1 LTRLAGGWYVCPVTR
16 RSNRTRITTGARLA
30 AIAVFAVIAAF
41 AMWLWREPGEA
52 SHEPISPAP
61 TARAHST
68 PAVGAA
74 QRGVPRRAPDAGP
87 DRAMEPHDVA
97 APDHQAEPIERD
109 ARFWR
114 ETADIEDF
122 KRAIYALEIDT
133 IDEIPQ
139 LDALVAVEVDD
150 PLTLWDTDW
159 AGVDDWKRYRDGFS
173 LERGPDGS
181 LLFHPGEETQRMFT
195 FFEGISLYEWDE
207 SNGAFVNQVEY
218 YGKPIYNVVKFLRE
232 DVLVMMT
239 ISGHKVDLNIFEQG
253 DYR

>member
-1 LTRLAGGWYVCPVTR
+1 VLA
-16 RSNRTRITTGARLA
+16 LL
-30 AIAVFAVIAAF
+30 AVIALLVT
-41 AMWLWREPGEA
+41 WLGRESGEA
-52 SHEPISPAP
+52 AHGPISPAP
-61 TARAHST
+61 MARARST
-68 PAVGAA
+68 PAVAAA
-74 QRGVPRRAPDAGP
+74 QQAEPRRAPGPGP
-87 DRAMEPHDVA
+87 DRATEPRAVA
-97 APDHQAEPIERD
+97 APDRHAAPTERD
-109 ARFWR
+109 ERFWR

-139 LDALVAVEVDD
+139 LDALVTVDVDD